1 MEENIFL
8 ADSKPHDLVDY
19 LQGTPSGRS
28 NLGDEVPVLVYRFL
42 EYSLRDALVQ
52 RYGKEEQIAVFRQ
65 AGRRAGELFAE
76 KFLRLDQPFDAF
88 VRELQARLREFKIG
102 VLRMEDVNEA
112 TGRMIL
118 TVSEDADCSGL
129 PVPLLESG
137 QSLALCY
144 CDLDHLKS
152 VNDTYGH
159 AEGDRY
165 LCRFTE
171 LVRACIREYDVFAR
185 LGGDEFCLV
194 LPNCSA
200 ATAQKKM
207 LSLQQAFAA
216 LPVAPNAPYE
226 RMFSFGVAAAEK
238 NHGIVTIDSL
248 LQQADAAMY
257 AQKRRHQTGG
267 KA

>member
-8 ADSKPHDLVDY
+8 TDSKPLDLADY

-76 KFLRLDQPFDAF
+76 KFLQLDQPFDAF

-102 VLRMEDVNEA
+102 VLRIEDVNEA

-129 PVPLLESG
+129 PVLGETVCNYDEGFIAGILSAYTGKPYTAVEIDCW
-137 QSLALCY
+137 A
-144 CDLDHLKS
+144 
-152 VNDTYGH
+152 T
-159 AEGDRY
+159 GDRV
-165 LCRFTE
+165 CRF
-171 LVRACIREYDVFAR
+171 RAEAGQEHF
-185 LGGDEFCLV
+185 
-194 LPNCSA
+194 
-200 ATAQKKM
+200 Q
-207 LSLQQAFAA
+207 
-216 LPVAPNAPYE
+216 
-226 RMFSFGVAAAEK
+226 
-238 NHGIVTIDSL
+238 
-248 LQQADAAMY
+248 
-257 AQKRRHQTGG
+257 
-267 KA
+267 